1 MGGPKEGT
9 NSMPQEKRI
18 FYAYPSTPL
27 TVGETVQS
35 TIERLR
41 SNGELRRNG
50 LRFRTWEDQ
59 ALSGTNLIK
68 TVLGN
73 IDRAHVF
80 ACDLTYLNP
89 NVGFELGY
97 AIAKF
102 KRIFCSLNSTIEDA
116 DRNYKLVHYPLLQMA
131 YSDYDNNARLAEIL
145 LTEMPWNN
153 LDQTLL
159 DSRFKESFLS
169 PEMPSL
175 MYLKPP
181 VSTDSV
187 LAIQEELTKS
197 SFGKS
202 LIIDD
207 PVEYSS
213 QILDW
218 YAEKLINV
226 DALAVHLL
234 SLDHSGGAAHNV
246 KATIVAGL
254 AHGFGIPILLL
265 AHAPYESPVDY
276 QSWLSVHETAES
288 CVAQAKPWLETV
300 YSGRAHRRARRP
312 GTARNGLKELDLRS
326 LFLGDL
332 VAEHEAEKL
341 YDYFVETSPY
351 YQALRGPV
359 TILVGRRGTG
369 KTAILY
375 AVRGQMRRNRNNQ
388 VTVLKPI
395 GYETHGLVRVLQ
407 EVRERSERGFLI
419 ESLWKYLIYSEIGG
433 SVVAEILSRTIYQ
446 PRSSEEESFIEYY
459 NRNKPVFGPP
469 FSERMQNA
477 VASLMG
483 LGDLEQ
489 AGEQRIKIS
498 ESLHNSIINEL
509 RRHLGIVLDSKDSMT
524 LLIDGLDE
532 PWGPGDHVAYLSELI
547 AGLLNVVQFIP
558 QDFARSDDK
567 VKPVETSISVLLRS
581 DIFAFIQH
589 LMPEQDKLPITQVT
603 WNDREL
609 LLRVLEERMLYG
621 ASSNLTAEVVWSE
634 LFPQEVHGMAFN
646 EFLFGAVLPRPRDL
660 IHLLK
665 TAVSTAINRG
675 HNKVLEADFVDAR
688 DQYSQYAFN
697 SVLKEDDP
705 VKGKLENVLY
715 EFAGT
720 DKILTRKDLESLF
733 ATAQVDESD
742 FDFYIDLLCDINF
755 LGIEVGRGFQ
765 FPRDEEDRRTIR
777 NMARVIA
784 TRDGRSERFQL
795 NPAFYP
801 VLQIQ

>member
-1 MGGPKEGT
+1 MT
-9 NSMPQEKRI
+9 R
-18 FYAYPSTPL
+18 ST
-27 TVGETVQS
+27 
-35 TIERLR
+35 
-41 SNGELRRNG
+41 
-50 LRFRTWEDQ
+50 F
-59 ALSGTNLIK
+59 
-68 TVLGN
+68 GN
-73 IDRAHVF
+73 
-80 ACDLTYLNP
+80 
-89 NVGFELGY
+89 
-97 AIAKF
+97 
-102 KRIFCSLNSTIEDA
+102 
-116 DRNYKLVHYPLLQMA
+116 
-131 YSDYDNNARLAEIL
+131 
-145 LTEMPWNN
+145 
-153 LDQTLL
+153 
-159 DSRFKESFLS
+159 
-169 PEMPSL
+169 
-175 MYLKPP
+175 
-181 VSTDSV
+181 
-187 LAIQEELTKS
+187 
-197 SFGKS
+197 S

-213 QILDW
+213 QILNW
-218 YAEKLINV
+218 YAEKLFNV
-226 DALAVHLL
+226 DAVAIHLL
-234 SLDHSGGAAHNV
+234 SLEHSGNAAHNV
-246 KATIVAGL
+246 KASIVAGL
-254 AHGFGIPILLL
+254 AHGFGIPIMMM

-276 QSWLSVHETAES
+276 QSWLSKHETAES
-288 CVAQAKPWLETV
+288 CVAQAKLWLETV
-300 YSGRAHRRARRP
+300 NSGRAHRRARRP
-312 GTARNGLKELDLRS
+312 GSARNGLNKLDLRS

-369 KTAILY
+369 KTAILF
-375 AVRGQMRRNRNNQ
+375 AVRGEMRRNKDNQ

-433 SVVAEILSRTIYQ
+433 SVVSELMSRTVYQ
-446 PRSSEEESFIEYY
+446 PRSPEEEAFLEYY
-459 NRNKPVFGPP
+459 DRNEPVFGPP

-477 VASLMG
+477 VASLVG
-483 LGDLEQ
+483 LGGLAQ
-489 AGEQRIKIS
+489 AGEQRLRIS

-509 RRHLGIVLDSKDSMT
+509 RRHLGIVLASKDSMT

-532 PWGPGDHVAYLSELI
+532 PWGPGDHVTYLSELI

-621 ASSNLTAEVVWSE
+621 ASSNLTAEVVWTE
-634 LFPQEVHGMAFN
+634 LFPEEVRGTPFKD
-646 EFLFGAVLPRPRDL
+646 FLFGAVLPRPRDL

-675 HNKVLEADFVDAR
+675 HHKVLEADFIDAR
-688 DQYSQYAFN
+688 EQYSQYAFN

-720 DKILTRKDLESLF
+720 DKILTREAVESLF
-733 ATAQVDESD
+733 NIAKVEQSD
-742 FDFYIDLLCDINF
+742 FDFYMDLLCDINF
-755 LGIEVGRGFQ
+755 LGIEGGTDFQ
-765 FPRDEEDRRTIR
+765 FPRDEEDRRTLR

-784 TRDGRSERFQL
+784 TREGRSELFQL

-801 VLQIQ
+801 VLQIA